1 MQPLVRPYGWHNGR
15 AMFSFAWWLALLIG
29 FLSLSEEIL
38 WVRVAG
44 FAYRTL
50 PPAFSFVLMFYLLG
64 IAIGASFGKYLC
76 SRVTT
81 TLYAAAAVLL
91 AVAAMLDAL
100 TPVIIANY
108 VHPSDQ
114 ALAIP
119 AVAIM
124 LIAASKS
131 VLFPI
136 VHHLGSLASGPRVGR
151 SVSRIYFGNIV
162 GSTLGPLVTGF
173 VALDYLTVDQCF
185 GLAAAMCLLASVT
198 SALKAAKPLLILV
211 TMVAAAVASAI
222 SSSIIHPGPGSLGTL
237 ATTGANPLTHFVAN
251 RHGIVHTVATAG
263 GDMVFGGNVYDGMTS
278 IDVDTNSNHLERL
291 YMVAL
296 IMPSPKQVLFVGL
309 STGAWVRAIQ
319 GFPGVERIDV
329 VEINPAYVDLIR
341 WYGQLL
347 PLLQDP
353 RIHIHIDDGR
363 RWLRRNPLTRF
374 DLVVQNTTFYWRA
387 NAGNLL
393 SREYLSEVKKHL
405 EPGGVVIC
413 NSTGSF
419 DVLASAQAVF
429 GHAYRYSNFVYTS
442 DQPLTATLSHLWNV
456 RRPDGVP
463 FSPDDKPPGSV
474 AAFLA
479 SARLEPT
486 REFIARRRPNAQ
498 IITDD
503 NLLSE
508 YRDGERFGPAFLQ
521 ALLPSA
527 PTIFGPLDP

>member
-1 MQPLVRPYGWHNGR
+1 MRPLVRPYASRRGHT
-15 AMFSFAWWLALLIG
+15 MFSFAWWLALLIG

-64 IAIGASFGKYLC
+64 IATGASFGKHVC
-76 SRVTT
+76 GRVKD
-81 TLYAAAAVLL
+81 LYAAAAALL
-91 AVAAMLDAL
+91 AVSALLDAL

-108 VHPSDQ
+108 VHPSDR

-119 AVAIM
+119 AVAIA

-136 VHHLGSLASGPRVGR
+136 VHHLGSPASGPRVGR

-173 VALDYLTVDQCF
+173 LALDYLTVDQCF
-185 GLAAAMCLLASVT
+185 GLAAVMCLLASIATV
-198 SALKAAKPLLILV
+198 LKAAKPQLVLLTL
-211 TMVAAAVASAI
+211 AAAVAASAI
-222 SSSIIHPGPGSLGTL
+222 SSSIIRPGPGSLGAL
-237 ATTGANPLTHFVAN
+237 ATTGANPVTHFVAN
-251 RHGIVHTVATAG
+251 RRGIVHTVATAD
-263 GDMVFGGNVYDGMTS
+263 GDMVYGGNVYDGMTS
-278 IDVDTNSNHLERL
+278 VDVDTNPNHLERL

-296 IMPSPKQVLFVGL
+296 MMPSPKQVLVVGL

-341 WYGQLL
+341 SYRQLL

-353 RIHIHIDDGR
+353 RVHIHIDDGR
-363 RWLRRNPLTRF
+363 RWLRRHPLTRF
-374 DLVVQNTTFYWRA
+374 DLVVQNTTFHWRA
-387 NAGNLL
+387 NAGDLL
-393 SREYLSEVKKHL
+393 SREYFSEVKKHL
-405 EPGGVVIC
+405 DPGGVVIC
-413 NSTGSF
+413 NTTGSF

-429 GHAYRYSNFVYTS
+429 RDTYRYSNFVYAS
-442 DQPLTATLSHLWNV
+442 DQPLTATLSGLWNI
-456 RRPDGVP
+456 RRPDGAL
-463 FSPDDKPPGSV
+463 FTPDDKREGSV
-474 AAFLA
+474 AVFLA

-486 REFIARRRPNAQ
+486 RAFIARRHADAQ

-508 YRDGERFGPAFLQ
+508 YRDGERFGPTFLK
-521 ALLPSA
+521 ALQPSTPA
-527 PTIFGPLDP
+527 IFGPLDP